1 VNSQEQENQ
10 KLLPSAL
17 TRAEM
22 LLKVNGI
29 DTETATALDRL
40 SPTSLAYIGD
50 AVFEL
55 YIRTRYLL
63 PPKRIA
69 DYHNQVVA
77 RVRAETQ
84 AAYLLALE
92 SDLTQAEKEIL
103 KRGRNAVKNHPR
115 RLSADIYQQASS
127 LETLIGYLYLKD
139 PQRLHQLLEKIELHL
154 V

>member
-1 VNSQEQENQ
+1 VNSQEQENHQ
-10 KLLPSAL
+10 ILPSAL
-17 TRAEM
+17 TWVEM
-22 LLKVNGI
+22 LLRVNGVN
-29 DTETATALDRL
+29 TETATTLECL
-40 SPTSLAYIGD
+40 SPASLAYIGD

-77 RVRAETQ
+77 QVRAETQ
-84 AAYLLALE
+84 AAYLLVIE

-103 KRGRNAVKNHPR
+103 RRGRNAVKGHPR
-115 RLSADIYQQASS
+115 RLAPNIYQQASS

-139 PQRLHQLLEKIELHL
+139 PQRLNQLLEKIELNL